1 MSKFIL
7 GHRAQTRS
15 RSIRYTVL
23 VSLLLILVAV
33 LQVTLF
39 SRYRLMGAVPD
50 LTLCT
55 VLCLSFFC
63 GRYVGAVSGIG
74 AGFLIEAIG
83 AHGVTL
89 LPVCYLFIGYLVGHY
104 AKSGARRSYLSYLPY
119 LGVTLVVRM
128 ALTVLYACINYQT
141 IHLLEILLQSVL
153 PELLVTAI
161 AGCILYFPMLL
172 FCGWLEKK

>member
-39 SRYRLMGAVPD
+39 SRYRLLGAVPD
-50 LTLCT
+50 LSLCA
-55 VLCLSFFC
+55 VLCLSYFC

-83 AHGVTL
+83 SQGVTL
-89 LPVCYLFIGYLVGHY
+89 LPVCYLLIGYLIGHY
-104 AKSGARRSYLSYLPY
+104 AKTAGRGGYLSYLPY
-119 LGVTLVVRM
+119 LGVALVVRM

-161 AGCILYFPMLL
+161 AGCILYFPMRL
-172 FCGWLEKK
+172 FCTWLEKK